1 MLQDVFISLY
11 IDHPTPLSSW
21 KYVAVFLLIIC
32 LGLLLSVGYLV
43 MECKSKYET
52 EVYLSIIHV
61 VKCVEDNTSF

>member
-21 KYVAVFLLIIC
+21 KYVAVFLCIIC

-43 MECKSKYET
+43 IECKSKYEID
-52 EVYLSIIHV
+52 VYFSIIHILEY
-61 VKCVEDNTSF
+61 VEDNTLF